1 MTTVYCLVILCCLQ
15 AVRGDVSTEQPQV
28 NTSRTDESQINV
40 QLKPPANLTAMVV
53 SSTNIFIEWDPPAV
67 YPVHEVDVNVTEGY
81 SRDVLYWNTS
91 HIVNETVTATLEPPT
106 GDVST
111 ATVEVST
118 PVNVSSNTDQAA
130 GSKLLVYK
138 PKCLSHKAFE
148 SIDKMEHLVNT
159 VNNIVNFV
167 NKKLDSNSSDTP
179 ADLIHVPFE
188 QGCVEK
194 YVVSYVKKEDG
205 AEVKTVDVPA
215 NQTEYNLTKLET
227 GATYSIFVSA
237 HFTSGHVLNS
247 STIEETTPTNIS
259 NTKCRCSL
267 LGSVPNSSC
276 DFASGRK
283 CKCTRQY
290 TGYLCEL
297 CRPGYYRSAP
307 YFPCNRCPCSS
318 MATNSP
324 TCYYREGYLVCNACK
339 PHYTG
344 HLCQSCI
351 NGYYRYHGQCVPCHC
366 NGNNDPAA
374 HRVCDP
380 YTGACTHCAYNTTGF
395 NCEKCLPGFVR
406 NKTQDRHC
414 ILYHESAGAK
424 EAGPSKG
431 LIAAICIAVILALC
445 AVVGF
450 AVYRRW
456 KIFPPRKP
464 FWTVELKEDHDGVN
478 FSAVPGHEYQQHNP
492 ADVQDLEFYEK
503 HRGKSSGKSV
513 SSYSQLR
520 EDI

>member
-1 MTTVYCLVILCCLQ
+1 MTTIYCLVILCCVQ
-15 AVRGDVSTEQPQV
+15 VIQGDDSTAIPEAKTNETGV
-28 NTSRTDESQINV
+28 SQINV
-40 QLKPPANLTAMVV
+40 RLKPPANLTAMYV
-53 SSTNIFIEWDPPAV
+53 SSTNIFIEWDAPDV
-67 YPVHEVDVNVTEGY
+67 YPLHEVDDNVTTEY
-81 SRDVLYWNTS
+81 SRDVSYWNKT

-106 GDVST
+106 GNVST
-111 ATVEVST
+111 VQVEVPT
-118 PVNVSSNTDQAA
+118 PVNASSKGDKPG
-130 GSKLLVYK
+130 GSKLLAYK
-138 PKCLSHKAFE
+138 PKCLSQEAFK
-148 SIDKMEHLVNT
+148 SIDTMEHMVKT
-159 VNNIVNFV
+159 VNDIVNYV
-167 NKKLDSNSSDTP
+167 NNKMDSNSSDSR
-179 ADLIHVPFE
+179 DLMVHVPFD

-194 YVVSYVKKEDG
+194 YVVNYVKKEDG
-205 AEVKTVDVPA
+205 QVVMTLDVAA
-215 NQTEYNLTKLET
+215 NQTEYNITNLEHGT
-227 GATYSIFVSA
+227 TYSIFISA
-237 HFTSGHVLNS
+237 HFTSGDVLNS
-247 STIEETTPTNIS
+247 TSIEETTPTNIS

-267 LGSVPNSSC
+267 FGSVRNSSC
-276 DFASGRK
+276 DYASGRM
-283 CKCTRQY
+283 CQCNPQY
-290 TGYLCEL
+290 TGSFCEI

-307 YFPCNRCPCSS
+307 YFPCNRCPCSPL
-318 MATNSP
+318 ATNSP

-366 NGNNDPAA
+366 NGNNNPAA
-374 HRVCDP
+374 NRVCDP

-414 ILYHESAGAK
+414 ILYHESASARA
-424 EAGPSKG
+424 AGPSKA
-431 LIAAICIAVILALC
+431 LIAGICIAVILALC